1 MGSQRDLDC
10 SLLEAFIRK
19 VRWES
24 STGEFF
30 TSAGTRVY
38 GTLIDP
44 NWVCMLE
51 DQLAYLTSAPKR
63 GRPQHDWHAK
73 ISNPTRRN
81 TELMVDKEMKKLMA
95 ETGKKR
101 VKAKAVKKVAKLLH
115 LSEDAIWK
123 RIRK

>member
-10 SLLEAFIRK
+10 SLLEAFITK

-24 STGEFF
+24 FTGEFF
-30 TSAGTRVY
+30 TSDRTRVY
-38 GTLIDP
+38 ETLIDP

-51 DQLAYLTSAPKR
+51 DQLADLTSPPKR
-63 GRPQHDWHAK
+63 GRPRHDWHAK

-95 ETGKKR
+95 ETGRKR